1 MNCDEIYFELVNK
14 VLNEGFK
21 RKNER
26 TGEETI
32 SSFGEKL
39 TFDISKNFPLLQT
52 KKVWWPGVVHE
63 LLWFLK
69 GDTNIKYLKENKV
82 NIWNEWADDLG
93 NLGPVY
99 GKQWRN
105 WKNNDQIKSVI
116 NSIKNDPSSRRHI
129 VSAWNVE
136 EIPEMALAP
145 CHTMFQFFV
154 KEGKLDCQ
162 LYQRSADIF
171 LGVPF
176 NIASYSLLTY
186 MIAQIT
192 GLEPGRFIHVLGD
205 AHIYTNHL
213 NQIKIQNERLKN
225 IPIAKPAIM
234 LNKNITNIDDF
245 AFEDITLINYEHLGS
260 LKGKVAI

>member
-1 MNCDEIYFELVNK
+1 
-14 VLNEGFK
+14 
-21 RKNER
+21 
-26 TGEETI
+26 
-32 SSFGEKL
+32 
-39 TFDISKNFPLLQT
+39 
-52 KKVWWPGVVHE
+52 
-63 LLWFLK
+63 LK